1 MIIKNKSHYFFKC
14 TLICLLITN
23 LYSHSRVAFSRPGMF
38 IRTPSSLIQK
48 SNSYF
53 IGLSTE
59 VINTNKN
66 ISSKSIHFTANSI
79 NGFQYGVSYS
89 QRARITNLLTTPSPE
104 VSFHFNKEVYHNNNF
119 IINVGAQDIVYHSED
134 ENQISA
140 FISLINRNID
150 LGKQYKLQSAVGF
163 GTGKINSD
171 SYDYSAG
178 IAKSPDFFAGI
189 KIFTPIFQKLGG
201 LTLFADY
208 DGEGVNI
215 AAKIFSTKNTILK
228 LGITH
233 FENIVKFNT
242 LQNIENETIYDN
254 SPGLSI
260 GLDFRIPTNESNLSS
275 IEESNIPCYMA
286 IDEQNWHN
294 PLSLNEECNDI
305 TLLHLTSNINQAF
318 ESLNDSLLMLNQD
331 LMLEQ
336 KNNMSLS
343 SQTKI
348 LQDSIYIQ
356 YLNHKISQSEINIAM
371 KHLSNSLQH
380 FYLEDY
386 RLALN
391 EVDLAKKY
399 LPDLAYIYARKGSIY
414 YKLGNI
420 NQATIN
426 WNIAL
431 QLDPEY
437 IEVRQMLA
445 NIKINNANL
454 DVLSN

>member
-1 MIIKNKSHYFFKC
+1 
-14 TLICLLITN
+14 
-23 LYSHSRVAFSRPGMF
+23 
-38 IRTPSSLIQK
+38 
-48 SNSYF
+48 
-53 IGLSTE
+53 
-59 VINTNKN
+59 
-66 ISSKSIHFTANSI
+66 
-79 NGFQYGVSYS
+79 
-89 QRARITNLLTTPSPE
+89 
-104 VSFHFNKEVYHNNNF
+104 
-119 IINVGAQDIVYHSED
+119 
-134 ENQISA
+134 
-140 FISLINRNID
+140 
-150 LGKQYKLQSAVGF
+150 
-163 GTGKINSD
+163 
-171 SYDYSAG
+171 
-178 IAKSPDFFAGI
+178 
-189 KIFTPIFQKLGG
+189 
-201 LTLFADY
+201 
-208 DGEGVNI
+208 
-215 AAKIFSTKNTILK
+215 
-228 LGITH
+228 
-233 FENIVKFNT
+233 
-242 LQNIENETIYDN
+242 
-254 SPGLSI
+254 
-260 GLDFRIPTNESNLSS
+260 
-275 IEESNIPCYMA
+275 
-286 IDEQNWHN
+286 
-294 PLSLNEECNDI
+294 
-305 TLLHLTSNINQAF
+305 
-318 ESLNDSLLMLNQD
+318 MLNQD

-356 YLNHKISQSEINIAM
+356 YLNQKISQSEINMAM

-445 NIKINNANL
+445 NIKINKANL